1 MSDSSQGPKNGSTPP
16 GSRRA
21 RHNLQD
27 EMAEASGEAAR
38 NAADSLAQAVGAM
51 TVALGLKVAGPVA
64 EIVEDLGAIIGD
76 VLNSLAFER
85 DHIEDLVVIPDPR
98 EDSNK

>member
-16 GSRRA
+16 GSRRS
-21 RHNLQD
+21 RQNLQD

-64 EIVEDLGAIIGD
+64 EVVEDIGATIGD

-85 DHIEDLVVIPDPR
+85 ESVRDLVVVPDPR
-98 EDSNK
+98 EEPNK